1 MGKQKVTVPNGV
13 QEFRI
18 PALAELFST
27 STAYWY
33 KLIAQGKATG
43 RRADT
48 GEWLIPRKQVMER
61 AAMRNAQVDKM
72 ASPTPRAPRARGIAS
87 VPQFQFMLMPVEN
100 TLALYR
106 GLVEELTAL
115 TAQVNELKE
124 ARQRKGGG

>member
-18 PALAELFST
+18 PDLAELFST

-33 KLIAQGKATG
+33 KLIAQGKVTG
-43 RRADT
+43 RRHEKT
-48 GEWLIPRKQVMER
+48 GEWLIPRKQVMGR
-61 AAMRNAQVDKM
+61 AALRNAQVER
-72 ASPTPRAPRARGIAS
+72 AAAPSAPRAPRPRGIAS
-87 VPQFQFMLMPVEN
+87 MPQFQYVLVPTE

-124 ARQRKGGG
+124 ARTRKGG

>member
-1 MGKQKVTVPNGV
+1 MRKQKVTVPNGV

-87 VPQFQFMLMPVEN
+87 MPQFQYVLIPAETF
-100 TLALYR
+100 ALYR